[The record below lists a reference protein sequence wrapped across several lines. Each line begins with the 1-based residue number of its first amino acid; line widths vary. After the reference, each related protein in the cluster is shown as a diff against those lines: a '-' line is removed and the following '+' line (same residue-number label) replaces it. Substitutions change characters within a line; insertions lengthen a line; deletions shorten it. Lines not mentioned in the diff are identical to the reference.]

1 MDEWKNE
8 ADILKDRF
16 YNSTII
22 IGTQKLHS
30 FILVSQTEVEIKTLS
45 TQYEGKILRIIKHD
59 NIEFKDL
66 KGFVPAMYGRN

>member
-1 MDEWKNE
+1 MKPRQLFDFVRENISVINTVYCSMDEWKNE

-30 FILVSQTEVEIKTLS
+30 FIPESWTEVEIKTVNP
-45 TQYEGKILRIIKHD
+45 I
-59 NIEFKDL
+59 
-66 KGFVPAMYGRN
+66 

>member
-16 YNSTII
+16 YNSTSII
-22 IGTQKLHS
+22 RTQKLHS
-30 FILVSQTEVEIKTLS
+30 FIPVSWTEVEIKTVS
-45 TQYEGKILRIIKHD
+45 TQYEGKIVRITKHD

-66 KGFVPAMYGRN
+66 KGFVTAMYDRN